1 MNYLATLIGY
11 TSTPRVICQEGAAMD
26 ETLLRFGDVVRL
38 KLADRSRAL
47 YVRGEGHVLASV
59 VAIESAAREGRTRFS
74 QPESGGRAPTID
86 TASGWALAKAF
97 TLWRT
102 VGPGGAAAGSSKAPM
117 ARVLRAREKSGR
129 RRNMAASRSALK
141 GGRSERRPV
150 ALDKFGAAGGIG
162 KSETASVITAS
173 HAGK

>member
-1 MNYLATLIGY
+1 MRKMA
-11 TSTPRVICQEGAAMD
+11 
-26 ETLLRFGDVVRL
+26 
-38 KLADRSRAL
+38 
-47 YVRGEGHVLASV
+47 
-59 VAIESAAREGRTRFS
+59 
-74 QPESGGRAPTID
+74 PESGGRAPTID

-141 GGRSERRPV
+141 GDRSKAI
-150 ALDKFGAAGGIG
+150 ALQEVPTGEPLAIQKQRFW
-162 KSETASVITAS
+162 
-173 HAGK
+173 

>member
-1 MNYLATLIGY
+1 MRKMA
-11 TSTPRVICQEGAAMD
+11 
-26 ETLLRFGDVVRL
+26 
-38 KLADRSRAL
+38 
-47 YVRGEGHVLASV
+47 
-59 VAIESAAREGRTRFS
+59 
-74 QPESGGRAPTID
+74 PESRGRAPTID

-141 GGRSERRPV
+141 GGRRERRPV
-150 ALDKFGAAGGIG
+150 ALCKFGPGRHVCTCPLVQRRQQLPLDYVE
-162 KSETASVITAS
+162 K
-173 HAGK
+173 

>member
-1 MNYLATLIGY
+1 MA
-11 TSTPRVICQEGAAMD
+11 
-26 ETLLRFGDVVRL
+26 
-38 KLADRSRAL
+38 
-47 YVRGEGHVLASV
+47 
-59 VAIESAAREGRTRFS
+59 
-74 QPESGGRAPTID
+74 PESGGRAPTID

-150 ALDKFGAAGGIG
+150 ALCKFGRRQVTSRD
-162 KSETASVITAS
+162 SETAILVIA
-173 HAGK
+173 